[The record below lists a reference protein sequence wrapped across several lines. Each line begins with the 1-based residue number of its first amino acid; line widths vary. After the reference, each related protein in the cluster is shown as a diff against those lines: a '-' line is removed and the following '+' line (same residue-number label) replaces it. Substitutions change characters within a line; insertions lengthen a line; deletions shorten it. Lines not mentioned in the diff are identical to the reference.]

1 MTEASSAPIESP
13 STAAPA
19 KNVFERIVGVLFSP
33 TETFQD
39 IVRRPNVVAPLLL
52 IVIMGYISTAL
63 IMPKMDFS
71 SMREQQV
78 EAMRKQNPNMSDSDI
93 ERMERIMTSSVK
105 VMSWVFPLLFIFWY
119 MIVAGVLLLA
129 FRLMGGEGNFAQAFA
144 ITLYSWIP
152 MVLLSILTTVI
163 VFARGTFDPVTA
175 ATLVKSNPAFLVDMK
190 ANPVLFSLLSSIDL
204 FVIWMLILLS
214 IGFAVMSKLS
224 KAKSAVIVFSL
235 WIAML
240 VIKVGF
246 AAIGAARMKS

>member
-1 MTEASSAPIESP
+1 MTEASSI
-13 STAAPA
+13 AAPSSSA
-19 KNVFERIVGVLFSP
+19 PPKNFFERIVGVLFSP
-33 TETFQD
+33 TETFED
-39 IVRRPNVVAPLLL
+39 IVRKPDFVAPLLF
-52 IVIMGYISTAL
+52 IVILGYLATAL
-63 IMPKMDFS
+63 ILPKMDFT
-71 SMREQQV
+71 SMLDQQV
-78 EAMRKQNPNMSDSDI
+78 ETMRKQNPNMKDEDI
-93 ERMERIMTSSVK
+93 ERMGRIVTSSVK
-105 VMSWVFPLLFIFWY
+105 VMSWVFPLLFIAWY
-119 MIVAGVLLLA
+119 AIVAGVLLLA
-129 FRLMGGEGNFAQAFA
+129 FRLMGGEGTFGQAFSV
-144 ITLYSWIP
+144 TLYSWMP
-152 MVLLSILTTVI
+152 LVLLSILTTVI
-163 VFARGTFDPVTA
+163 VFARGSFDPVTA